1 MEELKRYLRDLADEE
16 ERKAFAVRCG
26 TSLGHMRNVI
36 YGKPCSPELA
46 AAIDVESGATV
57 RRWHM
62 RPADWH
68 RIWPEL
74 VGAVGAPDSDITATG
89 PGALDEAKA
98 VTP

>member
-1 MEELKRYLRDLADEE
+1 MEELKRYLRDLPDEDA
-16 ERKAFAVRCG
+16 RRAFAVRCG

-46 AAIDVESGATV
+46 AAIDIESREAV

-62 RPADWH
+62 RPGDWH

-74 VGAVGAPDSDITATG
+74 VGADGAPEIDAPATG
-89 PGALDEAKA
+89 PGALDEKA
-98 VTP
+98 AA

>member
-1 MEELKRYLRDLADEE
+1 MEELKRYLRGLADDDA
-16 ERKAFAVRCG
+16 RKAFAARCG

-36 YGKPCSPELA
+36 YGKTCSPELA
-46 AAIDVESGATV
+46 AAIDTHSGAQV

-74 VGAVGAPDSDITATG
+74 EGAEGAPATDAPATG
-89 PGALDEAKA
+89 PGALDEQAA
-98 VTP
+98 A